1 MDPVIAS
8 LTANLG
14 LSRAEATRLRNSG
27 APLAPFAPVAVIV
40 STGGARGARLIL
52 SGWAC
57 EMRQLFDG
65 RRQIFSFLIPG
76 DVCVIRSDWPR
87 GGLSVV
93 ALTDVTCLD
102 IDEGKMKVGAAALSL
117 ARRVNEARRYEAA
130 MRLGP
135 LTAAERV
142 IHLLIEL
149 WKRMQAAG
157 LARGG
162 SLTLPLT
169 QRQLA
174 DALGLT
180 LVNVSRTLR
189 ALRRQAL
196 ITFRAGKLTLL
207 QPEKLAR
214 MSLEE
219 V

>member
-14 LSRAEATRLRNSG
+14 LSAAEATRLRNSG
-27 APLAPFAPVAVIV
+27 APLAPFAPGAVIV
-40 STGGARGARLIL
+40 STGGTRGARLIL

-65 RRQIFSFLIPG
+65 RRQIFSFLMPG
-76 DVCVIRSDWPR
+76 DVCVVRGDWPR

-93 ALTDVTCLD
+93 ALTEVTCLD
-102 IDEGKMKVGAAALSL
+102 IDEGKMEVGAAALSS

-130 MRLGP
+130 MRLGA

-142 IHLLIEL
+142 IHLLLEL
-149 WKRMQAAG
+149 RERMQAAG

-174 DALGLT
+174 DALGLR
-180 LVNVSRTLR
+180 LANVSRTLC
-189 ALRRQAL
+189 ALRGQAL

-207 QPEKLAR
+207 QPEKLVG
-214 MSLEE
+214 MSLEDA
-219 V
+219 